1 MSKEE
6 NPGIGY
12 IIFKHEEEA
21 LLREGHVTLKN
32 RYASHVK
39 TGDLILLNSKRRY
52 VARMEKKTDFE
63 SVTHFDLEVALIKEI
78 EQIPAHD

>member
-12 IIFKHEEEA
+12 VIFKDEEEA

-32 RYASHVK
+32 RYASRVK
-39 TGDLILLNSKRRY
+39 TGDLVLLNSKRRY
-52 VARMEKKTDFE
+52 IARIEKKTDLE
-63 SVTHFDLEVALIKEI
+63 NVTHFDLEVTLIKEI